1 MLRIAAMKRSLTL
14 AEIREMLQRG
24 EVPGAWPGMT
34 FDQMLAE
41 SASRAGDMLATLMHV
56 PRARVSFK
64 FLELEGMP
72 GKIGALVGFDPE
84 LTDDERELYVS
95 AMHALC
101 AITGSRPPVK
111 AASA

>member
-1 MLRIAAMKRSLTL
+1 
-14 AEIREMLQRG
+14 
-24 EVPGAWPGMT
+24 MT
-34 FDQMLAE
+34 FDQMLTE
-41 SASRAGDMLATLMHV
+41 SSLRAGDLLAALMHV

-84 LTDDERELYVS
+84 LTDDEQELYVS
-95 AMHALC
+95 AMHVIC
-101 AITGSRPPVK
+101 MVTGSRPPVK